1 MVKVFNLTGGIMD
14 HHVRMGYLLTFYEA
28 ILTDRQRE
36 MMRLAFEEDW
46 SLSEIAEAYGVSR
59 QAVHDA
65 LHRSE
70 TAMEELE
77 SSLHLLD
84 RIVGVEG
91 KLEAALT
98 LAQGQEDLTRLLSE
112 ALDQLKG
119 EDAHGL

>member
-1 MVKVFNLTGGIMD
+1 MD
-14 HHVRMGYLLTFYEA
+14 HHVRMAYLLTFYEKV
-28 ILTDRQRE
+28 LTERQRE
-36 MMRLAFEEDW
+36 MMHLAYEEDW

-77 SSLHLLD
+77 GSLRLLD
-84 RIVGVEG
+84 RIIGVEE
-91 KLEAALT
+91 KLENAIV
-98 LAQGQEDLTRLLSE
+98 LAKGQEELTDVLTQ

-119 EDAHGL
+119 DDAHGI